1 MQAYFLPNDSELPST
16 EVSFQT
22 SRDSV
27 SGKEFIKVMVIGS
40 RKGINSIIKTLH
52 RLRFADVREWSPPI
66 PYGASGE
73 MMSLLRRQIMLD

>member
-16 EVSFQT
+16 EVSIQT
-22 SRDSV
+22 SRDPV
-27 SGKEFIKVMVIGS
+27 SGKEFIKVMIIGS

-52 RLRFADVREWSPPI
+52 RLRFANVREWSPPI

>member
-16 EVSFQT
+16 EVSIQAST
-22 SRDSV
+22 DPV

-40 RKGINSIIKTLH
+40 RKGISSIIKTLH
-52 RLRFADVREWSPPI
+52 RLRFADVREWSPLI

-73 MMSLLRRQIMLD
+73 MMSLLRRQIILD

>member
-1 MQAYFLPNDSELPST
+1 MQAYFVPNDNQLPSA
-16 EVSFQT
+16 EVSIQA
-22 SRDSV
+22 SSDPV

-52 RLRFADVREWSPPI
+52 RLRFAEVTEWSPPI

-73 MMSLLRRQIMLD
+73 MMSLLRRQIMVD